1 MYFLPSKF
9 NNLVSIPYTSLNIF
23 WVITLE
29 GFPIAYNSPLDN
41 IIISAHGNSI
51 RSLLKYLFKI
61 DDNEISKLE
70 IPTGNPLLLKFEKKN
85 IKEAKYL
92 DQSRSRDLIKF

>member
-1 MYFLPSKF
+1 MPYFVENIEK
-9 NNLVSIPYTSLNIF
+9 NLQ
-23 WVITLE
+23 
-29 GFPIAYNSPLDN
+29 DN

-70 IPTGNPLLLKFEKKN
+70 IPTGNPLLLKFEKNN

>member
-1 MYFLPSKF
+1 MTYFVENIEK
-9 NNLVSIPYTSLNIF
+9 NLQ
-23 WVITLE
+23 
-29 GFPIAYNSPLDN
+29 DN

-51 RSLLKYLFKI
+51 RSLLKYLLKI

-70 IPTGNPLLLKFEKKN
+70 IPTGNPLLLKFEKNN